1 MRRGLTIPLIFGLTL
16 FCLNQTADAFQN
28 NQSPDRI
35 WQILDKDA
43 ITITAS
49 QLATL
54 QQVIP
59 RRFEMVR
66 LDQRRLTRALSAAT
80 PHTSATVAS
89 PNTTPQSR
97 VGIRITLPMPDRTYA
112 RFLVQETSM
121 MEPELERQFPNFK
134 SYRGQGIDDP
144 TMSVRFDQTPN
155 GFHAIVLSPDRM
167 FYIDPFPLRRD
178 DRETHITFFKDDY
191 PTDEKHLRCL
201 VGEDEEGRALLN
213 RRGNRAVPQSN
224 GEMLRTY
231 RLAVA
236 ATGEYT
242 KFHGGTVQGAFNAIY
257 TTVNRVNAIYENE
270 LAVSLKLIRDQ
281 TKIIYTDADKDP
293 YTNSSVIRL
302 LSENQKNLDE
312 VIGSD
317 KYDIG
322 HVFCVGGGGVATLR
336 SVGRNG
342 AKARGVTG
350 SDKPVGD
357 AFDVD
362 FVAHE
367 MGHQFGANHT
377 FNATTGSCGSGNRNP
392 ATAYEPGSGSTIM
405 AYAGICGE
413 SDLQPNSHSY
423 FHAASL
429 EEIISYVTSDD
440 MKLVAA
446 VTPTHNHPPSIIA
459 GQNFTIPQNTPFAL
473 RATGTDLDGDA
484 VTYSWEQ
491 FDLGE
496 PSPPEGDLLALR
508 PLFRS
513 FTPARNAVR
522 FFPRMENLFTGQQA
536 IGESLP
542 VHPRV
547 MSFRVTARD
556 NRAGGGGVSY
566 TTASVSVV
574 TNSGPFVVSQP
585 DPATVWTVGTSQ
597 TVTWNV
603 AGTSAV
609 PVSCGNVRISLST
622 DGGKTFTV
630 LLPSTPNTGTATVK
644 VPNKPAAQAR
654 IMVEAVD
661 NAFFNISRGDFKIVS
676 R

>member
-1 MRRGLTIPLIFGLTL
+1 MHRGLIIPLIIGLTI
-16 FCLNQTADAFQN
+16 FCLNQTAYAFQN

-35 WQILDKDA
+35 WRILDKDA

-49 QLATL
+49 QLTTL
-54 QQVIP
+54 QQAIP

-66 LDQRRLTRALSAAT
+66 LDQQRLTRALSVAVT
-80 PHTSATVAS
+80 PAATVAS
-89 PNTTPQSR
+89 TSTTPQSR
-97 VGIRITLPMPDRTYA
+97 AGVEITLPMPDRTYA

-167 FYIDPFPLRRD
+167 FYIDPFPLRRG

-257 TTVNRVNAIYENE
+257 TTVNRVNAIYESE
-270 LAVSLKLIRDQ
+270 LAVSLRLIRDQ

-293 YTNSSVIRL
+293 YTNSSAIRL

-312 VIGSD
+312 VLGSD

-429 EEIISYVTSDD
+429 EEIINYVTSDD
-440 MKLVAA
+440 MKLVAVA
-446 VTPTHNHPPSIIA
+446 TPTNNHPPSIIA

-484 VTYSWEQ
+484 ITYSWEQ

-508 PLFRS
+508 PIFRS

-522 FFPRMENLFTGQQA
+522 FFPRMENLFSGHQA
-536 IGESLP
+536 PGESLP
-542 VHPRV
+542 AHPRV

-574 TNSGPFVVSQP
+574 TNGGPFVVAQP
-585 DPATVWTVGTSQ
+585 DPATVWTAGTSQ

-630 LLPSTPNTGTATVK
+630 LLPSTPNTGTATVN
-644 VPNKPAAQAR
+644 VPNKPAANAR
-654 IMVEAVD
+654 IIVEAVD
-661 NAFFNISRGDFKIVS
+661 NAFFNISKGDFKIVG